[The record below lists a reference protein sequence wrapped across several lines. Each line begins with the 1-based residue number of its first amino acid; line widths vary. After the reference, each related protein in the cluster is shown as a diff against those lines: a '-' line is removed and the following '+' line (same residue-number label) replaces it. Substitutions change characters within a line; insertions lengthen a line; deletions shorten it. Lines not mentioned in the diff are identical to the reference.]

1 MTILIFSVNKCIYGM
16 NIDQVQ
22 EIIVNQNSRISRTIR
37 GEFTEGVVDV
47 RDSIYTVMNME
58 SIFGS
63 QKSETE
69 GYLILCSEDKLAFK
83 VDNVLTIVSE
93 ENLEIKP
100 MDNISKIIENN
111 MFDTAFQYEDH
122 IGLLI
127 DSNKLM
133 KKIRR
138 EEEPIEESEE
148 IEEK

>member
-58 SIFGS
+58 SILGS

-127 DSNKLM
+127 NSNKLM